1 MSTPRDLPKPR
12 PGGQSSAA
20 GQRPYLE
27 ETTTVRVR
35 FQEVDSLRIV
45 WHGHYVSYFEE
56 GRRAFGRRF
65 GLDYPVFV
73 QHQLAAPVVQLSVNY
88 LAPARMDDVLA
99 VTARLFPSEAAKLEF
114 AYEIRRS
121 GDHLLLATGS
131 TIQAFTTLDG
141 ELILQPPPLL
151 IERYREWESLWLQP

>member
-1 MSTPRDLPKPR
+1 MTPPRNLSKPMT
-12 PGGQSSAA
+12 GGQKSA
-20 GQRPYLE
+20 GRPRCYLE
-27 ETTTVRVR
+27 ETTALRVR

-56 GRRAFGRRF
+56 GRRAFGRKF
-65 GLDYPVFV
+65 GLDYPVFIE
-73 QHQLAAPVVQLSVNY
+73 HHLAAPVVHLSVNY
-88 LAPARMDDVLA
+88 LAPARMNDTLA
-99 VTARLFPSEAAKLEF
+99 VTARLFRSEAAKLEF

-121 GDHLLLATGS
+121 GDNLLLATGS